1 MTQAAMI
8 VSIITL
14 LGWLFLVL
22 RNSEIRSLD
31 RSRVLKLAAVWAAII
46 VTMLVVVQMLGL
58 SRP

>member
-1 MTQAAMI
+1 MI

-46 VTMLVVVQMLGL
+46 VTMVVVVQMLGL

>member
-46 VTMLVVVQMLGL
+46 VTMVVVVQMLGL